1 MDSSAESISH
11 RPAVNVIIDAI
22 VTISRILPWAFAV
35 LVLLSLP
42 SARAQSIPT
51 FSVSITERSEV
62 VEQVGTTRRL
72 TREDIEARNARTL
85 DEALKLLPGI
95 YVRTGGNGTPR
106 IDVRGFRSRHVLLL
120 INGVQVNS
128 TADGQ
133 FDPARISTKAIREIK
148 VSYGTSSV
156 LYGDNAMAG
165 VIEITTV
172 DDTPDASLEVAG
184 GTPEQAGAAGRYSA
198 SVGKWSL
205 MATST
210 GYSTDG
216 FRLPDSF
223 IPTPLED
230 GGRRQNSD
238 RDRADVR
245 GAIGYR
251 ASSTVSIASEWFF
264 GGGSYGIPGGII
276 ADATDIFA
284 QTPRFERVED
294 YRSAS
299 GQVSVAA
306 APSQRFDI
314 RGWVFRNR
322 QREDRARYDDATY
335 SSMDD
340 PLVQGTFQS
349 RERTTITGSS
359 ALGRLDLE
367 RFGWLRMAFNQRRES
382 FDSSGVI
389 RDVPVSGSGG
399 SGGGGGRGGGST
411 PARFG
416 EREFVVD
423 SHVDVYSTGAEWE
436 VRPARRAGAVLGA
449 AVNVQQRPGGVT
461 ETEPTWLAG
470 VSVDATD
477 ALRLH
482 ASAARKIRV
491 PSIEQL
497 FNTSA
502 GNPALRSERA
512 NTADV
517 GADYRL
523 APTSTFGVSAF
534 ATHAHDFIE
543 RPQGL
548 PFANQDRYRFSG
560 VELTIQTARIPR
572 LDLRGAY
579 SYLHSVSVIDD
590 GTHPLQTRP
599 RHRGSLEW
607 IWSPFARS
615 TVRGAVYQTGSQL
628 YDSRG
633 SGPVQLEVDGFTLVD
648 VGFTQTL
655 SGRVELAFDVTNL
668 FDDLYDQSYGLP
680 REGRAA
686 VLTLRAHGN

>member
-1 MDSSAESISH
+1 MVTVP
-11 RPAVNVIIDAI
+11 RI
-22 VTISRILPWAFAV
+22 VRWAFAALVV
-35 LVLLSLP
+35 LSPL

-51 FSVSITERSEV
+51 FSLSITEQSEV

-72 TREDIEARNARTL
+72 TRKDIEARNARTL

-95 YVRTGGNGTPR
+95 YVRTGGDGTPR

-133 FDPARISTKAIREIK
+133 FDPARISTEAIREIK

-156 LYGDNAMAG
+156 LYGDNALAG
-165 VIEITTV
+165 VIEISTV
-172 DDTPDASLEVAG
+172 DDRPDASLEVSG
-184 GTPEQAGAAGRYSA
+184 GTPDQLGAAGRYSA
-198 SVGKWSL
+198 SIGKWSL

-210 GYSTDG
+210 GYSTEG

-223 IPTPLED
+223 SPTPLED

-245 GAIGYR
+245 GAVGYR

-264 GGGSYGIPGGII
+264 GNGSYGVPGGII
-276 ADATDIFA
+276 ADTSDIFA

-294 YRSAS
+294 YRTAS
-299 GQVSVAA
+299 GQVSLVAA
-306 APSQRFDI
+306 PWQRFNV
-314 RGWVFRNR
+314 RGWVFRNQ
-322 QREDRARYDDATY
+322 QREDRGRYDDATY

-349 RERTTITGSS
+349 RERTTVTGSS
-359 ALGRLDLE
+359 ALGRLDME

-382 FDSSGVI
+382 FDSTGVI
-389 RDVPVSGSGG
+389 RDVPLSAPDG
-399 SGGGGGRGGGST
+399 SGGGGGRGAGSS

-416 EREFVVD
+416 EREFAID

-436 VRPARRAGAVLGA
+436 ARPARRVGTMLGA
-449 AVNVQQRPGGVT
+449 AVNMQQRPGGVT
-461 ETEPTWLAG
+461 ETDPMWLAG

-477 ALRLH
+477 AARVH

-491 PSIEQL
+491 PSIDQL
-497 FNTSA
+497 FNTSS
-502 GNPALRSERA
+502 GNPALRSEHA

-517 GADYRL
+517 GADFRL
-523 APTSTFGVSAF
+523 DATSIFGVSAF
-534 ATHAHDFIE
+534 TTHAHDFIE
-543 RPQGL
+543 RLQGL

-615 TVRGAVYQTGSQL
+615 AVRGAVYQTGSQL

-633 SGPVQLEVDGFTLVD
+633 RTPVQLEVDGFTLVD
-648 VGFTQTL
+648 VGFTQKL
-655 SGRVELAFDVTNL
+655 SSRFELAFDVMNL
-668 FDDLYDQSYGLP
+668 FDHLYDQSYGLP

-686 VLTLRAHGN
+686 VLTLRALAN